1 MNSNTITF
9 TGNILFYE
17 DSITQKRFSE
27 RRRRITYYGSRMH
40 FFRVLWANDLKS
52 HGFKITNSVDDY
64 LSYEDIV
71 IEDDMN
77 KKYLKGSENLDI
89 YRYTIWSNLNFLK
102 EQVLFEKDG
111 FFDPSGLNWKGSMGR
126 QRIADWLPYEY
137 SIED

>member
-1 MNSNTITF
+1 
-9 TGNILFYE
+9 
-17 DSITQKRFSE
+17 
-27 RRRRITYYGSRMH
+27 
-40 FFRVLWANDLKS
+40 
-52 HGFKITNSVDDY
+52 
-64 LSYEDIV
+64 
-71 IEDDMN
+71 MN